1 MIVLLSKTQ
10 EEKNMNETERIVR
23 EELSKI
29 TGKDLTQI
37 SKDDNLVEQVGLDS
51 LSILEV
57 FGMMEEKFNII
68 LEPEKI
74 SELKTIADI
83 VNLIEDNK
91 N

>member
-1 MIVLLSKTQ
+1 
-10 EEKNMNETERIVR
+10 MNETERIVR